1 MDGSHSLCLLLLPV
15 RIVEFFEFVA
25 PTSFP
30 SKRKVMILMV
40 VAEDFAG
47 WMESRARDMEMA
59 ALTMMMMM
67 ISVSDW

>member
-1 MDGSHSLCLLLLPV
+1 MDGSHSLHLLLPV
-15 RIVEFFEFVA
+15 RKVGFFEFVA

-47 WMESRARDMEMA
+47 WMESRARDMEME
-59 ALTMMMMM
+59 ALAMMLM
-67 ISVSDW
+67 IFVSDW